1 MNTQN
6 TKIVLFL
13 SLVLVLTLSA
23 CGGEETPTPVIEES
37 ISLDHVV
44 AEGHVFPV
52 RDSWLNFSAQGRVA
66 EILVSEGE
74 KVTKDQ
80 PLMILADSEKA
91 EASMHAAELALIQ
104 AQQDYADFIRTSEL
118 AAANAWQTYLDI
130 QTQRGEA
137 EREWEDLDRDYL
149 EDRID
154 DALIEVRDRESELE
168 DAQEDWEKYEDVD
181 EDNYARQAAEDD
193 LEDAQDYFNEAQ
205 RDLEKARRE
214 IDRPQADLV
223 AALALEAEAKREYE
237 MWLEGGVD
245 LDQQTL
251 LESRLAAAETSMIA
265 ARDMLD
271 NYTLTAPF
279 AGTITDIY
287 LEEGQFV
294 GPEARAA
301 QLADLSEFII
311 ETSDLTELEVV
322 KISPDQTV
330 DIVPDSLPDTL
341 LTGKVEQIGQSFKT
355 QAGDIIYTVTISL
368 DESNVDLRWGM
379 TVELTFHPYF
389 E

>member
-1 MNTQN
+1 MNMKTYK

-13 SLVLVLTLSA
+13 SLVLLLALSA
-23 CGGEETPTPVIEES
+23 CGGSETPNPTPMES
-37 ISLDHVV
+37 ISLDHVI
-44 AEGHVFPV
+44 AEGHILPV

-66 EILVSEGE
+66 EILISEGE
-74 KVTKDQ
+74 KVTKGQ

-91 EASMHAAELALIQ
+91 EASLQAAELELIL
-104 AQQDYADFIRTSEL
+104 AQQDYDDFIRTSEL

-137 EREWEDLDRDYL
+137 EREWEDLDHDFL

-168 DAQEDWEKYEDVD
+168 EAQEDWEKYEDVD
-181 EDNYARQAAEDD
+181 EDNYARQAAADD
-193 LEDAQDYFNEAQ
+193 LEEAQEYFNEAQ

-214 IDRPQADLV
+214 IDRPRADLDATL
-223 AALALEAEAKREYE
+223 AAESEAKREYE
-237 MWLEGGVD
+237 MWLDEGVD

-251 LESRLAAAETSMIA
+251 LESRLAAAEASVIA
-265 ARDMLD
+265 ARYMFD

-279 AGTITDIY
+279 AGTVTDIY
-287 LEEGQFV
+287 LEEGQFI

-322 KISPDQTV
+322 KISLDQMV
-330 DIVPDSLPDTL
+330 DVVPDSLPDTL
-341 LTGKVEQIGQSFKT
+341 LSGKVEQIGQSFKT
-355 QAGDIIYTVTISL
+355 QAGDVIYTVIISL
-368 DESNVDLRWGM
+368 DEGNENLRWGM
-379 TVELTFHPYF
+379 TVELTFLP
-389 E
+389 

>member
-1 MNTQN
+1 MNMKTHK

-13 SLVLVLTLSA
+13 SLVLLFALSA
-23 CGGEETPTPVIEES
+23 CGGSETPNPTPMES
-37 ISLDHVV
+37 ISLDHVI
-44 AEGHVFPV
+44 AEGHIFPV

-66 EILVSEGE
+66 EILISEGE
-74 KVTKDQ
+74 KVSKGQ

-91 EASMHAAELALIQ
+91 EASLQAAELELIQ
-104 AQQDYADFIRTSEL
+104 AQQDYDDFIRTSEL
-118 AAANAWQTYLDI
+118 AAANAWQTYLVI

-137 EREWEDLDRDYL
+137 EREWEDLDHDFL

-168 DAQEDWEKYEDVD
+168 EAQEDWEKYEDVD
-181 EDNYARQAAEDD
+181 EDNYARQAAADD
-193 LEDAQDYFNEAQ
+193 LEEAQEYFNEAQ

-214 IDRPQADLV
+214 IDRPRADLD
-223 AALALEAEAKREYE
+223 AALAAESEAKREYE
-237 MWLEGGVD
+237 MWLDEGID
-245 LDQQTL
+245 LDQQSL
-251 LESRLAAAETSMIA
+251 LESRLAAAEASVIA

-279 AGTITDIY
+279 AGTVTDIY
-287 LEEGQFV
+287 LEEGQFI

-322 KISPDQTV
+322 KISLDQTV

-368 DESNVDLRWGM
+368 DESNVALRWGM
-379 TVELTFHPYF
+379 TVELTFLP
-389 E
+389 

>member
-74 KVTKDQ
+74 KVTKGQ

-91 EASMHAAELALIQ
+91 EASMQAAELALIQ
-104 AQQDYADFIRTSEL
+104 AQQDNADFIRTSEL
-118 AAANAWQTYLDI
+118 AAANAWQTYLDF

-154 DALIEVRDRESELE
+154 DAL
-168 DAQEDWEKYEDVD
+168 QEDWEKYEDVD

-223 AALALEAEAKREYE
+223 ATLALEAEAKREYE

-301 QLADLSEFII
+301 QLADLSEFIR
-311 ETSDLTELEVV
+311 S
-322 KISPDQTV
+322 
-330 DIVPDSLPDTL
+330 
-341 LTGKVEQIGQSFKT
+341 GQNQPGSNGRHRPRLI
-355 QAGDIIYTVTISL
+355 AGYPL
-368 DESNVDLRWGM
+368 DRKSGTDRSVFQNSGRRYYLYCHYQFG
-379 TVELTFHPYF
+379 
-389 E
+389 

>member
-1 MNTQN
+1 MNMKTHK

-13 SLVLVLTLSA
+13 SLVLLLALSA
-23 CGGEETPTPVIEES
+23 CGGSETPNPTPMES
-37 ISLDHVV
+37 ISLDHVI
-44 AEGHVFPV
+44 AEGHILPV

-66 EILVSEGE
+66 EILISEGE
-74 KVTKDQ
+74 KVTKGQ

-91 EASMHAAELALIQ
+91 EASLQAAELELIL
-104 AQQDYADFIRTSEL
+104 AQQDYDDFIRTSEL

-137 EREWEDLDRDYL
+137 EREWEDLDHDFL

-168 DAQEDWEKYEDVD
+168 EAQEDWEKYEDVD
-181 EDNYARQAAEDD
+181 EDNYARQAAADD
-193 LEDAQDYFNEAQ
+193 LEEAQEYFNEAQ

-214 IDRPQADLV
+214 IDRPRADLDATL
-223 AALALEAEAKREYE
+223 AAESEAKREYE
-237 MWLEGGVD
+237 MWLDEGVD

-251 LESRLAAAETSMIA
+251 LESRLAAAEASVIA
-265 ARDMLD
+265 ARYMFD

-279 AGTITDIY
+279 AGTVTDIY
-287 LEEGQFV
+287 LEEGQFI

-322 KISPDQTV
+322 KISLDQMV
-330 DIVPDSLPDTL
+330 DVVPDSLPDTL
-341 LTGKVEQIGQSFKT
+341 LSGKVEQIGQSFKT
-355 QAGDIIYTVTISL
+355 QAGDVIYTVIISL
-368 DESNVDLRWGM
+368 DEGNENLRWGM
-379 TVELTFHPYF
+379 TVELTFLP
-389 E
+389 

>member
-1 MNTQN
+1 MNMKTHK

-13 SLVLVLTLSA
+13 SLVLLFALSA
-23 CGGEETPTPVIEES
+23 CGGSETPNPTPMES
-37 ISLDHVV
+37 ISLDHVI
-44 AEGHVFPV
+44 AEGHILPV

-66 EILVSEGE
+66 EILINEGE
-74 KVTKDQ
+74 KVRKGQ

-91 EASMHAAELALIQ
+91 EASLQATELELIQ
-104 AQQDYADFIRTSEL
+104 AQQDYDDFIRTSEL

-130 QTQRGEA
+130 QTQRGDA
-137 EREWEDLDRDYL
+137 EREWEDLDHDYL

-154 DALIEVRDRESELE
+154 DALIEVRDYESELE
-168 DAQEDWEKYEDVD
+168 EAQEDWEKYEDVD
-181 EDNYARQAAEDD
+181 EDNYTRQAAADD
-193 LEDAQDYFNEAQ
+193 LEEAQEYFNEAQ

-214 IDRPQADLV
+214 IDRPQADLD
-223 AALALEAEAKREYE
+223 AALASEAEAKREYE
-237 MWLEGGVD
+237 MWLEEGVD

-251 LESRLAAAETSMIA
+251 LESHLAATEASVIA

-279 AGTITDIY
+279 AGTVTDIY
-287 LEEGQFV
+287 LEEGQFI

-311 ETSDLTELEVV
+311 ETSDLTVLEVV
-322 KISPDQTV
+322 KISLDQTV

-368 DESNVDLRWGM
+368 DESNVALRWGM
-379 TVELTFHPYF
+379 TVELTFLP
-389 E
+389 

>member
-1 MNTQN
+1 M
-6 TKIVLFL
+6 
-13 SLVLVLTLSA
+13 
-23 CGGEETPTPVIEES
+23 
-37 ISLDHVV
+37 
-44 AEGHVFPV
+44 
-52 RDSWLNFSAQGRVA
+52 
-66 EILVSEGE
+66 
-74 KVTKDQ
+74 
-80 PLMILADSEKA
+80 
-91 EASMHAAELALIQ
+91 
-104 AQQDYADFIRTSEL
+104 
-118 AAANAWQTYLDI
+118 AAANAWQAYLNI
-130 QTQRGEA
+130 QTQRGDA
-137 EREWEDLDRDYL
+137 EREWEDLDHDYL

-168 DAQEDWEKYEDVD
+168 EAQEDWAKYEDVD
-181 EDNYARQAAEDD
+181 EDNYARQAAADD
-193 LEDAQDYFNEAQ
+193 LEDAQEYFNEAQ

-214 IDRPQADLV
+214 IDRPQADLD
-223 AALALEAEAKREYE
+223 AALASEAEAKREYE
-237 MWLEGGVD
+237 MWLEDGVD

-251 LESRLAAAETSMIA
+251 LESRLAAAEASVIA

-279 AGTITDIY
+279 AGTVTDIY
-287 LEEGQFV
+287 LEEGQFI

-322 KISPDQTV
+322 KISLDQTV

-355 QAGDIIYTVTISL
+355 QAGDIMYTVTISL

-379 TVELTFHPYF
+379 TVELTFLP
-389 E
+389 

>member
-1 MNTQN
+1 MNMKTHK

-13 SLVLVLTLSA
+13 SLVLLLALSA
-23 CGGEETPTPVIEES
+23 CGGSETPNPTPMES
-37 ISLDHVV
+37 ISLDHVI
-44 AEGHVFPV
+44 AEGHILPV

-66 EILVSEGE
+66 EILISEGE
-74 KVTKDQ
+74 KVTKGQ

-91 EASMHAAELALIQ
+91 EASLQSAELELIL
-104 AQQDYADFIRTSEL
+104 AQQDYDDFIRTSEL

-137 EREWEDLDRDYL
+137 EREWEDLDHDFL

-168 DAQEDWEKYEDVD
+168 EAQEDWEKYEDVD
-181 EDNYARQAAEDD
+181 EDNYARQAAADD
-193 LEDAQDYFNEAQ
+193 LEEAQEYFNEAQ

-214 IDRPQADLV
+214 IDRPRADLDATL
-223 AALALEAEAKREYE
+223 AAESEAKREYE
-237 MWLEGGVD
+237 MWLDEGVD

-251 LESRLAAAETSMIA
+251 LESRLAAAEASVIA
-265 ARDMLD
+265 ARYMFD

-279 AGTITDIY
+279 AGTVTDIY
-287 LEEGQFV
+287 LEEGQFI

-301 QLADLSEFII
+301 QVADLSEFII

-322 KISPDQTV
+322 KISLDQMV
-330 DIVPDSLPDTL
+330 DVVPDSLPDTL
-341 LTGKVEQIGQSFKT
+341 LSGKVEQIGQSFKT
-355 QAGDIIYTVTISL
+355 QAGDVIYTVIISL
-368 DESNVDLRWGM
+368 DEGNENLRWGM
-379 TVELTFHPYF
+379 TVELTFLP
-389 E
+389 

>member
-1 MNTQN
+1 MKTHK

-13 SLVLVLTLSA
+13 SLVLLLALSA
-23 CGGEETPTPVIEES
+23 CGGSETPNPTPMES
-37 ISLDHVV
+37 ISLDHVI
-44 AEGHVFPV
+44 AEGHILPV

-66 EILVSEGE
+66 EILISEGE
-74 KVTKDQ
+74 KVTKGQ
-80 PLMILADSEKA
+80 PLMILADSEKS
-91 EASMHAAELALIQ
+91 EASLQTAELELIL
-104 AQQDYADFIRTSEL
+104 AQQDYDDFIRTSEL

-137 EREWEDLDRDYL
+137 EREWEDLDHDFL

-168 DAQEDWEKYEDVD
+168 EAQEDWEKYEDVD
-181 EDNYARQAAEDD
+181 EDNYARQAAADD
-193 LEDAQDYFNEAQ
+193 LEEAQEYFNEAQ

-214 IDRPQADLV
+214 IDRPRADLD
-223 AALALEAEAKREYE
+223 AALAAESEAKREYE
-237 MWLEGGVD
+237 MWLEEGVD
-245 LDQQTL
+245 LDQQAL
-251 LESRLAAAETSMIA
+251 LKSRLAAAEASVIA

-279 AGTITDIY
+279 AGTVTDIY
-287 LEEGQFV
+287 LEEGQFI

-322 KISPDQTV
+322 KISLDQMV
-330 DIVPDSLPDTL
+330 DVVPDSLPDTL
-341 LTGKVEQIGQSFKT
+341 LSGKVEQIGQSFKT
-355 QAGDIIYTVTISL
+355 QAGDVIYTVIISL
-368 DESNVDLRWGM
+368 DEGNENLRWGM
-379 TVELTFHPYF
+379 TVELTFLP
-389 E
+389 

>member
-1 MNTQN
+1 
-6 TKIVLFL
+6 
-13 SLVLVLTLSA
+13 
-23 CGGEETPTPVIEES
+23 
-37 ISLDHVV
+37 
-44 AEGHVFPV
+44 
-52 RDSWLNFSAQGRVA
+52 
-66 EILVSEGE
+66 
-74 KVTKDQ
+74 
-80 PLMILADSEKA
+80 
-91 EASMHAAELALIQ
+91 
-104 AQQDYADFIRTSEL
+104 
-118 AAANAWQTYLDI
+118 
-130 QTQRGEA
+130 
-137 EREWEDLDRDYL
+137 
-149 EDRID
+149 
-154 DALIEVRDRESELE
+154 
-168 DAQEDWEKYEDVD
+168 
-181 EDNYARQAAEDD
+181 
-193 LEDAQDYFNEAQ
+193 
-205 RDLEKARRE
+205 
-214 IDRPQADLV
+214 
-223 AALALEAEAKREYE
+223 

-294 GPEARAA
+294 GPEA
-301 QLADLSEFII
+301 
-311 ETSDLTELEVV
+311 EVV
-322 KISPDQTV
+322 KISLDQTV

>member
-1 MNTQN
+1 MNMKTYK

-13 SLVLVLTLSA
+13 SLVLLLALSA
-23 CGGEETPTPVIEES
+23 CGGSETPNPTPMES
-37 ISLDHVV
+37 ISLDHVI
-44 AEGHVFPV
+44 AEGHILPV

-66 EILVSEGE
+66 EILISEGE
-74 KVTKDQ
+74 KVTKGQ

-91 EASMHAAELALIQ
+91 EASLQAAELELIL
-104 AQQDYADFIRTSEL
+104 AQQDYDDFIRTSEL

-137 EREWEDLDRDYL
+137 EREWEDLDHDYL

-168 DAQEDWEKYEDVD
+168 EAQEDWEKYEDVD
-181 EDNYARQAAEDD
+181 EDNYARQAAADD
-193 LEDAQDYFNEAQ
+193 LEEAQEYFNEAQ

-214 IDRPQADLV
+214 IDRPRADLDATL
-223 AALALEAEAKREYE
+223 AAESEAKREYE
-237 MWLEGGVD
+237 MWLDEGVD

-251 LESRLAAAETSMIA
+251 LESRLAAAEASVIA
-265 ARDMLD
+265 ARYMLD

-279 AGTITDIY
+279 AGTVTDIY
-287 LEEGQFV
+287 LEEGQFI

-322 KISPDQTV
+322 KISLDQMV
-330 DIVPDSLPDTL
+330 DVVPDSLPDTL
-341 LTGKVEQIGQSFKT
+341 LSGKVEQIGQSFKT
-355 QAGDIIYTVTISL
+355 QAGDVIYTVIISL
-368 DESNVDLRWGM
+368 DEGNENLRWGM
-379 TVELTFHPYF
+379 TVELTFLP
-389 E
+389 